1 MKSIK
6 FISFLYTFINIFF
19 VLSINALPNLVKKV
33 DTITPYYYD
42 QYIDHF
48 NKNSGTFKQKYYVNS
63 TFYKPGAPIF
73 ITTAGESHI
82 TKNQVTLSGL
92 SEIAASFN
100 GLMITIEHR
109 FYGESYPP
117 VSKLTTKNLKK
128 IHTVEQALADFAN
141 FIANPPN
148 IPKKSK
154 WIFVGGSYAGNIAT
168 WMRKKYPSL
177 VFAAWA
183 SSAPLLAKLDFFEYD
198 LAVGQALPC
207 RNDIISSVENFID
220 PILHSGDRIKIASL
234 KSLFGLLVLED
245 DQDFASALVSP
256 IAAMVQTYFPPTSPQ
271 EIDSIPFFCK
281 AFDDAPSK
289 DPAVLTAIYAQI
301 YKYFLQAKGLTTN
314 EAILEA
320 YATTYIT
327 LNNDVT
333 SYYFQFCSEF
343 GFYQTAPQPPLK
355 RLRSSIVNIAYF
367 NKQCKYLFPGILSP
381 QVEKFNK
388 VYGGNIGIFSRT
400 IFTIGENDP
409 WTPLTIAGRAGGESS
424 DIIAKNIKNNYAY
437 IIANGSHAN
446 DLRFPTPQDSESLL
460 KARIF
465 VKETLA
471 KFIKSYDATSSVI

>member
-6 FISFLYTFINIFF
+6 FISFLYTFINVLF
-19 VLSINALPNLVKKV
+19 VLSIDSLPNLVKKE

-42 QYIDHF
+42 QYVDHF
-48 NKNSGTFKQKYYVNS
+48 NKNSGTFKQKYFVNS

-73 ITTAGESHI
+73 IA
-82 TKNQVTLSGL
+82 LSGF

-100 GLMITIEHR
+100 GLMILVEHR
-109 FYGESYPP
+109 FYGESYP
-117 VSKLTTKNLKK
+117 SISNFATKNVEK
-128 IHTVEQALADFAN
+128 IHTIEQALADFAN

-148 IPKKSK
+148 VPIKIQKKSK
-154 WIFVGGSYAGNIAT
+154 WIFVGGSYSGNIAT

-198 LAVGQALPC
+198 QVVGRVLPC
-207 RNDIISSVENFID
+207 REDIITSVEQFID
-220 PILHSGDRIKIASL
+220 PILHSGDRIKINSL
-234 KSLFGLLVLED
+234 KNLFGLSVLED
-245 DQDFASALVSP
+245 DQDFASALTKP
-256 IAAMVQTYFPPTSPQ
+256 ITSMVQTYFPPTSPQ
-271 EIDSIPFFCK
+271 EIDTIPTFCK

-301 YKYFLQAKGLTTN
+301 YKYFLVTKGFTTN
-314 EAILEA
+314 EAILKEF
-320 YATTYIT
+320 AT
-327 LNNDVT
+327 
-333 SYYFQFCSEF
+333 
-343 GFYQTAPQPPLK
+343 PQPPLK
-355 RLRSSIVNIAYF
+355 RLRSSIVNIAYYQ
-367 NKQCKYLFPGILSP
+367 KQCNYLFPEIKSP

-388 VYGGNIGIFSRT
+388 VYGGNIGEFPRT

-409 WTPLTIAGRAGGESS
+409 WTPLTIAGRAGGESL
-424 DIIAKNIKNNYAY
+424 DIITKNIKNNYVY
-437 IIANGSHAN
+437 IIVNGSHVN

-471 KFIKSYDATSSVI
+471 KFIKSYKE